1 MPKQRAFPTTSLLA
15 RLDPEARLPLHRQL
29 YEEIRN
35 AIVGGRIPSGARIP
49 SSRGL
54 AEDLGVSRT
63 TVLQAVDQ
71 LRAEG
76 YLKTVVGSG
85 TRVVEVLPEKLTR
98 VRLPVALPP
107 APVPARA
114 LSARGTALSSIPPA
128 MARVRGAV
136 DIPPFRLGIP
146 GLDLFPR
153 KAWNRLLIHRA
164 RMTSVTELDYGMPAG
179 VPALREAIAGYVAS
193 SRGVRCTPEQVIVIG
208 GVQHGMG
215 FAARLLLDPG
225 EKAWLEDP
233 AYLAARAALSA
244 ASADIVPVPVDC
256 EGIDV
261 AEGIRRAPDARLVF
275 VSPSHQYPLGVTM
288 SLQRRL
294 MLIDWAR
301 EANAW
306 ILEDDYDSEFRY
318 GGRPLMALQGLDGGS
333 RVIYLGTFSK
343 SVFPALRIGFLVVPP
358 ELVEGFTRARVLT
371 DQHPPIL
378 QQLVL
383 ADFIREGHFAR
394 HIRRMRRA
402 YEARQD
408 ALVAEVQ
415 RELAGVL
422 TLHRANA
429 GLHMVGCL
437 PPGLPDREVA
447 KEALARGVEVSA
459 VSLHYMEPTTRNGLL
474 MGFASSDEA
483 TLRDGVRRLSAAIAT
498 VTARGTR
505 IDSPPVTQR
514 CYTVAKR

>member
-1 MPKQRAFPTTSLLA
+1 MPKRSFSTTSLLA
-15 RLDPEARLPLHRQL
+15 RLDARDRLPLHRQL
-29 YEEIRN
+29 YGEIRS
-35 AIVGGRIPSGARIP
+35 AIVSGRIPAGARIP

-76 YLKTVVGSG
+76 YLHSVVGSG
-85 TRVVEVLPEKLTR
+85 TRVVDVLPEKLTR
-98 VRLPVALPP
+98 VRLPASAPASP
-107 APVPARA
+107 APAGGLSGRGDAVVGTPRA
-114 LSARGTALSSIPPA
+114 IF
-128 MARVRGAV
+128 RVAG

-153 KAWNRLLIHRA
+153 KVWNRLLIHRA
-164 RMTSVTELDYGMPAG
+164 RMTSVTELDYGAPPG
-179 VPALREAIAGYVAS
+179 VPLLREAIASYVAS
-193 SRGVRCTPEQVIVIG
+193 SRGVRCTPEQVVVIS

-215 FAARLLLDPG
+215 FLARLLMDPG
-225 EKAWLEDP
+225 EKAWLEEP
-233 AYLAARAALSA
+233 AYLAARAALSG
-244 ASADIVPVPVDC
+244 ASATIVPVPVDD
-256 EGIDV
+256 EGLDV
-261 AEGIRRAPDARLVF
+261 AEGIRRAPDARLAF

-301 EANAW
+301 RANAW

-318 GGRPLMALQGLDGGS
+318 GGRPVMALHGLDGGS

-358 ELVEGFTRARVLT
+358 ELAEGFGRARMLME
-371 DQHPPIL
+371 QHPPIL

-394 HIRRMRRA
+394 HVRRMRRA

-408 ALVAEVQ
+408 ALVTAVH
-415 RELAGVL
+415 RELGG
-422 TLHRANA
+422 TLMLHPADA
-429 GLHMVGCL
+429 GLHMAGYL
-437 PPGLPDREVA
+437 PADLPDTEVTR
-447 KEALARGVEVSA
+447 EALARGVEVSPLS
-459 VSLHYMEPTTRNGLL
+459 VHYLDAGTARNGLL

-483 TLRDGVRRLSAAIAT
+483 AIGEGVRRLAQAIDAVARGGAGRWTSAA
-498 VTARGTR
+498 
-505 IDSPPVTQR
+505 
-514 CYTVAKR
+514 

>member
-1 MPKQRAFPTTSLLA
+1 MPKQRGFPTTSLLA
-15 RLDPEARLPLHRQL
+15 RLDPTDRLPLHRQL
-29 YEEIRN
+29 YAEIRN
-35 AIVGGRIPSGARIP
+35 AIVGGRIPAGARIP

-76 YLKTVVGSG
+76 YLTTVMGSG
-85 TRVVEVLPEKLTR
+85 TRVVDVLPEKLTR
-98 VRLPVALPP
+98 VRLAAP
-107 APVPARA
+107 AVPGRA
-114 LSARGTALSSIPPA
+114 PAGGLSARGQAIVDTPRSIFRA
-128 MARVRGAV
+128 TG
-136 DIPPFRLGIP
+136 DIPAFRLGIP

-153 KAWNRLLIHRA
+153 KVWNRLLIHRA
-164 RMTSVTELDYGMPAG
+164 RMTSVTELDYGSPPG
-179 VPALREAIAGYVAS
+179 VPVLREAIARYVAS
-193 SRGVRCTPEQVIVIG
+193 SRGVRCTPEQVIVIS

-215 FAARLLLDPG
+215 FLARLLLDPG
-225 EKAWLEDP
+225 DKAWLEEP

-244 ASADIVPVPVDC
+244 ASARIVPVPVDC
-256 EGIDV
+256 EGLDV
-261 AEGIRRAPDARLVF
+261 AEGIRRAPDARLAF

-318 GGRPLMALQGLDGGS
+318 GGGPLMALQGLDGGS

-343 SVFPALRIGFLVVPP
+343 SVFPALRIGFIVVPQ
-358 ELVEGFTRARVLT
+358 ELVEGFARARMLT
-371 DQHPPIL
+371 EQHPPIL

-408 ALVAEVQ
+408 ALVTAVH
-415 RELAGVL
+415 RELGA
-422 TLHRANA
+422 TLALDPTDA
-429 GLHMVGCL
+429 GLHMTGYL
-437 PPGLPDREVA
+437 PPDLPDQEVTR
-447 KEALARGVEVSA
+447 EALARGVEVSPLS
-459 VSLHYMEPTTRNGLL
+459 VHYQEPGRARNGLL
-474 MGFASSDEA
+474 MGFASIDEA
-483 TLRDGVRRLSAAIAT
+483 AIRDGVRRLAQAIDAVARSGAGRWTSAA
-498 VTARGTR
+498 
-505 IDSPPVTQR
+505 
-514 CYTVAKR
+514 

>member
-1 MPKQRAFPTTSLLA
+1 MPNHRGFPTTSLLA
-15 RLDPEARLPLHRQL
+15 RLDAHDRLPLHRQL
-29 YEEIRN
+29 YEEIRS
-35 AIVGGRIPSGARIP
+35 AIVSGRIAAGARIP

-76 YLKTVVGSG
+76 YLRSVVGSG
-85 TRVVEVLPEKLTR
+85 TRVVDVLPDKLTR
-98 VRLPVALPP
+98 VRLPASTPVGTP
-107 APVPARA
+107 APRA
-114 LSARGTALSSIPPA
+114 LSQRGQAVVAIPRAIYRAP
-128 MARVRGAV
+128 G

-153 KAWNRLLIHRA
+153 KVWNRLLIHRA
-164 RMTSVTELDYGMPAG
+164 RMTSVRELDYGSPAG
-179 VPALREAIAGYVAS
+179 VGVLREAIARYVAAA
-193 SRGVRCTPEQVIVIG
+193 RGVRCTPEQVMVIG

-215 FAARLLLDPG
+215 FLARLLLDPG
-225 EKAWLEDP
+225 EKAWLEEP

-244 ASADIVPVPVDC
+244 ASAEIVPVPVDC

-301 EANAW
+301 QANAW

-333 RVIYLGTFSK
+333 RVIYVGTFSK
-343 SVFPALRIGFLVVPP
+343 SVFPALRIGFIVVPQ
-358 ELVEGFTRARVLT
+358 ELAEGFARARLLME
-371 DQHPPIL
+371 QHPPIL

-394 HIRRMRRA
+394 HVRRMRRA
-402 YEARQD
+402 YALRQD
-408 ALVAEVQ
+408 ALVAAVH
-415 RELAGVL
+415 RELGGTL
-422 TLHRANA
+422 TLHPADA
-429 GLHMVGCL
+429 GLHMAGYL
-437 PPGLPDREVA
+437 PPDLPDEEVTR
-447 KEALARGVEVSA
+447 EALARGVEVSPL
-459 VSLHYMEPTTRNGLL
+459 SLHYLDAATARNGLL
-474 MGFASSDEA
+474 LGFASADEA
-483 TLRDGVRRLSAAIAT
+483 ALQDGVRRLAQAIDAVSRSRAARWTSAA
-498 VTARGTR
+498 
-505 IDSPPVTQR
+505 
-514 CYTVAKR
+514 

>member
-1 MPKQRAFPTTSLLA
+1 MPKRGFPTTSLLA
-15 RLDPEARLPLHRQL
+15 RLDPHGRLPLHRQL

-35 AIVGGRIPSGARIP
+35 AIVGGRIPAGARIP

-76 YLKTVVGSG
+76 YLTTVVGSG
-85 TRVVEVLPEKLTR
+85 TRVVDVLPDKLTK
-98 VRLPVALPP
+98 VRLSAPSATESAPAGGLSGRGEAVVATP
-107 APVPARA
+107 RA
-114 LSARGTALSSIPPA
+114 IY
-128 MARVRGAV
+128 RVSGG
-136 DIPPFRLGIP
+136 IPPFRLGIP

-153 KAWNRLLIHRA
+153 KVWNRLLIHRA
-164 RMTSVTELDYGMPAG
+164 RMTSITELDYGAPPG
-179 VPALREAIAGYVAS
+179 VPVLREAIASYVAA
-193 SRGVRCTPEQVIVIG
+193 SRGVRCTPEQVMVIG

-215 FAARLLLDPG
+215 FLARLLLDPG
-225 EKAWLEDP
+225 QTAWLEEP

-244 ASADIVPVPVDC
+244 ASARIVPVPVDG
-256 EGIDV
+256 EGLDV

-301 EANAW
+301 QANAW

-318 GGRPLMALQGLDGGS
+318 GGRPVMALQGLDGGS

-343 SVFPALRIGFLVVPP
+343 SVFPALRIGFIVVPP
-358 ELVEGFTRARVLT
+358 ELVEGFARARLLLE
-371 DQHPPIL
+371 QHPPIL

-402 YEARQD
+402 YEVRQD
-408 ALVAEVQ
+408 ALVSAVH
-415 RELAGVL
+415 REMGGTL
-422 TLHRANA
+422 TLHPADA
-429 GLHMVGCL
+429 GLHMAGYL
-437 PPGLPDREVA
+437 PPELPDEEVVR
-447 KEALARGVEVSA
+447 EALARGVEVSA
-459 VSLHYMEPTTRNGLL
+459 LSVHYLDPATARNGLL
-474 MGFASSDEA
+474 LGFASADEA
-483 TLRDGVRRLSAAIAT
+483 AIQDGVRRLAQAIDAVSRARAGRWTSAA
-498 VTARGTR
+498 
-505 IDSPPVTQR
+505 
-514 CYTVAKR
+514 